1 MSTKLGKLNTLML
14 ENIALFLEID
24 GKKAWSNEINRAI
37 QENGHLKDRIA
48 WLESQLNTNN
58 RRIKNICGKN

>member
-1 MSTKLGKLNTLML
+1 ML